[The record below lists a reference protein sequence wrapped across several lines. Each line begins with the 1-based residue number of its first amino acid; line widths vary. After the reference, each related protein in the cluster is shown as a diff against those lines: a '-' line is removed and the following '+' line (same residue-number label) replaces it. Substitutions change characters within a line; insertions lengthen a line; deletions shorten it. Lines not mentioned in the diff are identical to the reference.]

1 MRAITAGVAV
11 VVFVGLILGVRSCA
25 IVPAG
30 HVTVLDI
37 FGSVK
42 SQELY
47 PGLQTAN
54 PFARRIEMETRT
66 MQKEEHLAVPT
77 KEGLIAG
84 LDISILYKINP
95 TKAAEIYK
103 TLGVN
108 YDNVFLIPTLRNVGR
123 DVVASYSSEDLY
135 SVNRGKM
142 ASDIVEKMG
151 STCAPR
157 GITVEGVL
165 LRDVKLPDQVKDAI
179 EKKIAA
185 KQQAEQMEYV
195 LQKEKQEAERK
206 KIEANGLSEAQKIIS
221 GSLTE
226 EYLQWKYITS
236 LEGLAH
242 SQNTTFVIAPYDQKL
257 IPLLPLTSKE
267 NTETKTTKK

>member
-66 MQKEEHLAVPT
+66 MQKEEQLAVPT

-103 TLGVN
+103 TLGVH
-108 YDNVFLIPTLRNVGR
+108 YENVFMIPTLRNVGR

-142 ASDIVEKMG
+142 ASDIMEKMT
-151 STCAPR
+151 SACSPR
-157 GITVEGVL
+157 GITVESIL

-206 KIEANGLSEAQKIIS
+206 KIEANGLSDAQKIIS

-236 LEGLAH
+236 LESLAH